1 MGGMTVTPDRLA
13 GDLGWGLAVMF
24 RAYVKAADAAT
35 AGMPGGHRGYQVLCA
50 AARDEPGSQAAM
62 AQRLGIDRTVMTY
75 LLDDLEAAKLVERQP
90 DPADRRSRRVVA
102 TAHGR
107 EALADLDARFA
118 RAEQHLLAGL
128 GPEDQAAFRKLLGTL
143 AARVNDLDPVLT
155 ACEAVE
161 DLTAR

>member
-1 MGGMTVTPDRLA
+1 
-13 GDLGWGLAVMF
+13 
-24 RAYVKAADAAT
+24 
-35 AGMPGGHRGYQVLCA
+35 
-50 AARDEPGSQAAM
+50 
-62 AQRLGIDRTVMTY
+62 MTY

-107 EALADLDARFA
+107 EVLA
-118 RAEQHLLAGL
+118 
-128 GPEDQAAFRKLLGTL
+128 DQAAFRRLLGAL